1 MAILQWRRRRPWAPT
16 AAQTA
21 TILRLCDSYV
31 GAYARILADG
41 DADVRTVRR
50 GELLRY
56 LVAKDGTAE
65 LIESHP
71 RTWRHPVGRGLLVL
85 GAILA
90 IAMIGVI
97 VLAKFV
103 RDSSSDA
110 GLGWAAALCGIG
122 LVAGFIGETLLHSQ
136 VTRTRPS
143 AESWE
148 RVGGADF

>member
-1 MAILQWRRRRPWAPT
+1 
-16 AAQTA
+16 
-21 TILRLCDSYV
+21 LRLGDSYV

-56 LVAKDGTAE
+56 LVTEEGTAR

-71 RTWRHPVGRGLLVL
+71 RTWRYPLGRGLLVL

-90 IAMIGVI
+90 IGMVAVI
-97 VLAKFV
+97 VLVKFL

-122 LVAGFIGETLLHSQ
+122 LVAAFIGETLLHSQ
-136 VTRTRPS
+136 VTRLRPTD
-143 AESWE
+143 ESWE
-148 RVGGADF
+148 RVGGAEF